1 MERDT
6 VEPTAGHIIL
16 SGPDA
21 SEQQQNIDH
30 RWSLWGRCWR
40 RRKKNSDRR
49 QSDWWN
55 ISAVSNKKM
64 SSVATANFPL
74 DASKSSAHRQTV
86 VYRVIIVKIE
96 RGITAVSNR
105 LTELPICQRVPAQ
118 KYFIRKYLKK
128 KKLVR
133 HWQRGKTKREAAA
146 NGGPFKKKKKIR
158 RAPKWN
164 SFLSFRVEH
173 LEVSGFAQGPHTCKS
188 FGREFKQSKKAISN
202 I

>member
-128 KKLVR
+128 KKNSYGTDNVEK
-133 HWQRGKTKREAAA
+133 QKEKRPQTAVLLK
-146 NGGPFKKKKKIR
+146 NIKIR